1 MGRKGAIAFG
11 AILLIVSGAPRG
23 LLALDKVRVGL
34 SAMSATSGSLWVA
47 EEKGLFKKHGIEPE
61 VIFIGGGAARV
72 VSSLIAGDI
81 QFATGGGDAVIR
93 AALRGADVISVS
105 SPLIKGLQR
114 VMARPDLKSPEDL
127 RGKKIGITR
136 FGSASHLVILLAL
149 RRWGM
154 RPEEVQILQVES
166 SPAMLASLDNKGID
180 GAVLTMPSFFVAEE
194 KGYRVL
200 ADLGDMDIY
209 YLQNTL
215 DTTRSYIRKN
225 RDQALRFVKAMVEGI
240 AYFKKNKKESLE
252 VLRKKLRIQS
262 EQERSLRYLESSY
275 HLLASKY
282 YNEVPYPST
291 KAIQTSLEFLAA
303 DEPKARG
310 ADPKSFV
317 DESIMKEIDAS
328 GFIKALYGG

>member
-1 MGRKGAIAFG
+1 MKNRIVFVLLILLCSGFFSSSSFG
-11 AILLIVSGAPRG
+11 A
-23 LLALDKVRVGL
+23 DKVRVGL
-34 SAMSATSGSLWVA
+34 SALSATSGSLWVA
-47 EEKGLFKKHGIEPE
+47 EEKGLFKKHGIDAE

-72 VSSLIAGDI
+72 VGSLIAGDI

-93 AALRGADVISVS
+93 AALRGADVVSVA
-105 SPLIKGLQR
+105 SPLTKGLQR
-114 VMARPDLKSPEDL
+114 VMARPEIKSMEDL

-166 SPAMLASLDNKGID
+166 SPAMLASLDHRGID
-180 GAVLTMPSFFVAEE
+180 AAVLTMPSFFLAEE
-194 KGYRVL
+194 RGYRVL
-200 ADLGDMDIY
+200 ADLGEMDIY

-215 DTTRSYIRKN
+215 DTTRSYVRKH
-225 RDQALRFVKAMVEGI
+225 RDQALRFTKAMVEGI

-252 VLRKKLRIQS
+252 VLQKKLRIQS
-262 EQERSLRYLESSY
+262 EQEKNIKYLESSY
-275 HLLASKY
+275 QLLASKY
-282 YNEVPYPST
+282 YSEVPYPST

-310 ADPKSFV
+310 ADPKSFM
-317 DESIMKEIDAS
+317 DESLIKELDAS
-328 GFIKALYGG
+328 GFIKTLYGK

>member
-1 MGRKGAIAFG
+1 MKA
-11 AILLIVSGAPRG
+11 
-23 LLALDKVRVGL
+23 LLALLMFFLLCPSPSMAQDRVRVGL
-34 SAMSATSGSLWVA
+34 SAISATSGSLWVA

-81 QFATGGGDAVIR
+81 PFATGGGDAVIR
-93 AALRGADVISVS
+93 ASLRGADVISVA
-105 SPLIKGLQR
+105 SPLTKGLQR
-114 VMARPDLKSPEDL
+114 VMARPDLTTPGDL

-136 FGSASHLVILLAL
+136 FGSASHLALQLAL

-154 RPEEVQILQVES
+154 RPEEIQVLQVGS
-166 SPAMLASLDNKGID
+166 SPAMLVSLDNKGID
-180 GAVLTMPSFFVAEE
+180 AAVLTMPSFFVAAE

-215 DTTRSYIRKN
+215 DTTRSYVRKN
-225 RDQALRFVKAMVEGI
+225 RDQALRFIKAVIEGI

-252 VLRKKLRIQS
+252 VLQKKLRIQS
-262 EQERSLRYLESSY
+262 AQEKSLRYLESSY

-282 YNEVPYPST
+282 YNEVPYPSL
-291 KAIQTSLEFLAA
+291 KAIETSLDFLAVE
-303 DEPKARG
+303 DPKARG
-310 ADPKSFV
+310 ADPKSFM
-317 DESIMKEIDAS
+317 DESLVKELEAS
-328 GFIKALYGG
+328 GFIRALYGR